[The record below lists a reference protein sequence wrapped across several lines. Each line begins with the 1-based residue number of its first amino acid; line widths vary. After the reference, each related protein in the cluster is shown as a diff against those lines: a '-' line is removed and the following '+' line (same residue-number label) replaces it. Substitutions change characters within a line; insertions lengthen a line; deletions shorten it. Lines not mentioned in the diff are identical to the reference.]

1 MGSFILDQ
9 FDPTPWGILKPEYVV
24 EKAEKEFP
32 EIVVCEFSEA
42 MIQEIVEKYSAKKI
56 ARLISVGGNTNIYEI
71 NFNDVKIAI
80 CQVMVGAPACVSN
93 LEELIALGAKK
104 VLVCGECGV
113 LNRTIEDAHLII
125 PTSAIRD
132 EGTSYHYQ
140 PMSDEIALDPYGIEV
155 IETIFNHRGAPY
167 IKGKIWTTDAPYRE
181 TRKKIQLRQEQGC
194 IAVEMECA
202 ALVAAAR
209 LRNIIFSQF
218 VYACDNLD
226 SENWD
231 QRGLTI
237 RPISQKV
244 EIFELAME
252 CATHL

>member
-1 MGSFILDQ
+1 M
-9 FDPTPWGILKPEYVV
+9 
-24 EKAEKEFP
+24 
-32 EIVVCEFSEA
+32 
-42 MIQEIVEKYSAKKI
+42 
-56 ARLISVGGNTNIYEI
+56 
-71 NFNDVKIAI
+71 
-80 CQVMVGAPACVSN
+80 
-93 LEELIALGAKK
+93 
-104 VLVCGECGV
+104 
-113 LNRTIEDAHLII
+113 
-125 PTSAIRD
+125 
-132 EGTSYHYQ
+132 
-140 PMSDEIALDPYGIEV
+140 
-155 IETIFNHRGAPY
+155 PY

-209 LRNIIFSQF
+209 LRNIVFSQF